1 MEVIDVHTH
10 FGKWALPTN
19 CENISIFLEIM
30 RRNRIA
36 KSIVSSSLAILYD
49 FQEGNKE
56 LRKIIDSYNKK
67 LYGYVVV
74 NPNYF
79 ELSKRELKFYLGFK
93 NFVGVKFHPKH
104 CQQSIC
110 SYESRK
116 LLKVIEDYQVP
127 LLLHTYSSSLET
139 PRNLLKIT
147 QDFSNLKIILAHMG
161 GDNWKAGIEVAQ
173 KVKNTY
179 LEICCS
185 HPARDKIREAVDRIG
200 ARRVLFGS
208 DSTLLDPAFALGMVK
223 DADISQKEKELI
235 LYRNAQQLFDL
246 K

>member
-19 CENISIFLEIM
+19 CENIGMFLEIM

-36 KSIVSSSLAILYD
+36 KSIISSSSAILYD

-56 LRKIIDSYNKK
+56 LRKIIDSYNKE

-79 ELSKRELKFYLGFK
+79 ELSKRELKFYLSFK
-93 NFVGVKFHPKH
+93 NFVGVKFHPNH
-104 CQQSIC
+104 CQQSVC

-127 LLLHTYSSSLET
+127 LLLHTYSSSIET
-139 PRNLLKIT
+139 PKNLLKIA
-147 QDFSNLKIILAHMG
+147 QDFSSLKIILAHM
-161 GDNWKAGIEVAQ
+161 
-173 KVKNTY
+173 
-179 LEICCS
+179 
-185 HPARDKIREAVDRIG
+185 
-200 ARRVLFGS
+200 
-208 DSTLLDPAFALGMVK
+208 
-223 DADISQKEKELI
+223 
-235 LYRNAQQLFDL
+235 
-246 K
+246 